1 METTK
6 RNWVSP
12 VSGVQKFVPQRYC
25 GDCGDYDDAFTAT
38 CRSGSCL
45 VFFDGVIG
53 ESGNGDY
60 ISDACRGG

>member
-1 METTK
+1 MIMETMK

-25 GDCGDYDDAFTAT
+25 ADCGDYDYAFTAT

-45 VFFDGVIG
+45 VFF
-53 ESGNGDY
+53 
-60 ISDACRGG
+60 